1 MRASAPGRDLCPR
14 PGAEAFFAEA
24 VDAVAPG
31 ADVVTAGGRLD
42 ADLLLAGYRAGV
54 FAMPVRAGRGSV
66 LAWFAPDPR
75 GVLLPGA
82 VHESRSLRRSSRSM
96 EIRVDTA
103 FEAVVAG
110 CADPRREGAWISA
123 GYRRAYRR
131 LHAAGWAH
139 SVECWQG
146 GSLVGGLF
154 GVSVGGLFAAESK
167 FHVVTDASKAAVVAL
182 GRLLAADGDVRR
194 VVDVQWRT
202 EHLATLG
209 VVDVPRGSYRH
220 LLREALGAPPPAC
233 FSAGAPAAR

>member
-1 MRASAPGRDLCPR
+1 MRASAPGRDLRPR

-24 VDAVAPG
+24 VAAAAPG

-66 LAWFAPDPR
+66 LAWFSPDPR
-75 GVLLPGA
+75 GVLLPA
-82 VHESRSLRRSSRSM
+82 QVHESRSLRRSSREL

-103 FEAVVAG
+103 FDAVVAG
-110 CADPRREGAWISA
+110 CADPRRDGAWISA

-139 SVECWQG
+139 SVECWQDG
-146 GSLVGGLF
+146 RLAGGLF
-154 GVSVGGLFAAESK
+154 GISVGGLFAAESK

-182 GRLLAADGDVRR
+182 GRLLAADGDPRR

-209 VVDVPRGSYRH
+209 VLDVPREDYRG
-220 LLREALGAPPPAC
+220 LLREALDAPAPAC
-233 FSAGAPAAR
+233 FGTPPPSR